1 MGINMSY
8 CRFQNTL
15 AALEECARALERNT
29 EDCGDPLEPL
39 SMDET
44 RAARKLLDL
53 CRTLSEDYD

>member
-1 MGINMSY
+1 MPINMSY

-15 AALEECARALERNT
+15 AALEECARALEHNT
-29 EDCGDPLEPL
+29 ESAGDPLAPL

-53 CRTLSEDYD
+53 CRDLAEDYD